1 MMANI
6 QIRFSDV
13 DKPEISL
20 DDSDVFLD
28 STPLVVLNYSGFNL
42 YLSKSAMWHLKDAL
56 KDGGSM
62 LENYR
67 RFMEADETLPLF

>member
-1 MMANI
+1 MASI

-42 YLSKSAMWHLKDAL
+42 YLSKSALRHLKDAL
-56 KDGGSM
+56 KNGDGM

-67 RFMEADETLPLF
+67 QFMEVDKTLPLF